1 MILVTGATGNAG
13 GEVAR
18 TLADAGQ
25 RMRPRPASA
34 VRQRSRRGCRRWPL
48 LVAAAT
54 HPAMAAPGVA
64 GSRRSGAVGR
74 L

>member
-25 RMRPRPASA
+25 RMRAPAGVS
-34 VRQRSRRGCRRWPL
+34 GP
-48 LVAAAT
+48 AAL
-54 HPAMAAPGVA
+54 PPGV
-64 GSRRSGAVGR
+64 
-74 L
+74 

>member
-25 RMRPRPASA
+25 RMRAPAGVSGPAALPPGVKA
-34 VRQRSRRGCRRWPL
+34 VAVARRGGHASGDGSPRCRGESPQR
-48 LVAAAT
+48 
-54 HPAMAAPGVA
+54 GC
-64 GSRRSGAVGR
+64 G
-74 L
+74 